1 MSTPSLSPRP
11 RTVLVTGAARRLGR
25 RFSLAFARAGWD
37 VACHYQHSRDEA
49 LQTCAEVEALGQRA
63 WAIAGDLADAAAQER
78 IFADTVQALG
88 GAPDAIVNNASLFE
102 PDTGLDFSPELL
114 QRQMQVNL
122 VAPLQLATLLAR
134 YRPQAHAGPSVPAVI
149 HVLDQKVFNL
159 NPDYFSYTLSKLA
172 LERAVALQAQALA
185 PHVRVSAIAPGLV
198 YVSGPQTGDNFER
211 ASSVNLLR
219 SPTDPDDVARTAV
232 FLAENASITGI
243 TITVDKGQHL
253 VPLERDIMFVA
264 EQLAS
269 TAPPAI
275 P

>member
-1 MSTPSLSPRP
+1 MSSPLPP

-25 RFSLAFARAGWD
+25 AFSLAFARAGWD

-49 LQTCAEVEALGQRA
+49 LQTCAEIEALGRQA
-63 WAIAGDLADAAAQER
+63 WAIGGTLADTAAQQHV
-78 IFADTVQALG
+78 FDGTVQALG
-88 GAPDAIVNNASLFE
+88 RWPDAIVNNASLFE
-102 PDTGLDFSPELL
+102 ADTGVHFSPALL
-114 QRQMQVNL
+114 QQQMQVNL
-122 VAPLQLATLLAR
+122 AAPLHLGSLLAR
-134 YRPQAHAGPSVPAVI
+134 AVQQAPAGGAVPIVV

-159 NPDYFSYTLSKLA
+159 NPDYFSYTLTKLA

-185 PHVRVSAIAPGLV
+185 PHVRVCGLAPGLV
-198 YVSGPQTGDNFER
+198 YVSGPQTGDNFHR
-211 ASSVNLLR
+211 ASRVNLLQ

-232 FLAENASITGI
+232 FMAENASMTGI

-264 EQLAS
+264 EQLAQ
-269 TAPPAI
+269 TAPPGK

>member
-1 MSTPSLSPRP
+1 MSTAPHP

-25 RFSLAFARAGWD
+25 AFALAFARAGWD

-49 LQTCAEVEALGQRA
+49 LGTCAEVQALGRRA
-63 WAIAGDLADAAAQER
+63 WALAGDLADTAALER
-78 IFADTVQALG
+78 LFADTVQALG
-88 GAPDAIVNNASLFE
+88 GTPDAIVNNASLFE

-122 VAPLQLATLLAR
+122 VAPLQLGTLLAR
-134 YRPQAHAGPSVPAVI
+134 TAPPAGQGVPAVL

-185 PHVRVSAIAPGLV
+185 PRVRVNGIAPGLV
-198 YVSGPQTGDNFER
+198 YVSGPQTGDNFRR
-211 ASSVNLLR
+211 ARSVNLLR

-232 FLAENASITGI
+232 FLAENGSINGVTLA
-243 TITVDKGQHL
+243 VDKGQHL

-264 EQLAS
+264 EQLA
-269 TAPPAI
+269 PPQ

>member
-1 MSTPSLSPRP
+1 MPTPPLE

-25 RFSLAFARAGWD
+25 AFCLAFARAGWH
-37 VACHYQHSRDEA
+37 VACHYQHSREDA
-49 LQTCAEVEALGQRA
+49 LATCAEVESLGRRA
-63 WAIAGDLADAAAQER
+63 WAIAGDLADPAAIER
-78 IFADTVQALG
+78 AFANLTRAIG

-102 PDTGLDFSPELL
+102 PDTGAEFSPALL

-122 VAPLQLATLLAR
+122 LAPLHLGTLLAR
-134 YRPQAHAGPSVPAVI
+134 AASQPASGRPVPAVI

-185 PHVRVSAIAPGLV
+185 PRVRVNGIAPGLV

-211 ASSVNLLR
+211 ARRVNLLR
-219 SPTDPDDVARTAV
+219 SPIDPDDVARTAV
-232 FLAENASITGI
+232 FLAGNDSITGI
-243 TITVDKGQHL
+243 TVAVDKGQHL

-264 EQLAS
+264 EQLTPA
-269 TAPPAI
+269 APQGNP
-275 P
+275 